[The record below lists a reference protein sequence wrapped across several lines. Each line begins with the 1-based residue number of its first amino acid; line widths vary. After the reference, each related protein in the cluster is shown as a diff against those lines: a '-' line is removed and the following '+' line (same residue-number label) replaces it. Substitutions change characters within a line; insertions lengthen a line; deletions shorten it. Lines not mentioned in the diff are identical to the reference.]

1 MLGVPRTER
10 KPREGERKPREG
22 GLGSWSSDPL
32 VEDHDPERYA
42 AEYLCGEIPRRFCRW
57 FEAHLLEC
65 DDCWHEVWLGREGR
79 RMAEAAREMAP
90 SALRDAVRVAVMFSD
105 A

>member
-1 MLGVPRTER
+1 MIHWSRT
-10 KPREGERKPREG
+10 
-22 GLGSWSSDPL
+22 
-32 VEDHDPERYA
+32 HDPERYA
-42 AEYLCGEIPRRFCRW
+42 AEYLSGEIPRRFCRW

-65 DDCWHEVWLGREGR
+65 DDCWSEVWLGREGR

-90 SALRDAVRVAVMFSD
+90 PALRDAVRVAVMFSD